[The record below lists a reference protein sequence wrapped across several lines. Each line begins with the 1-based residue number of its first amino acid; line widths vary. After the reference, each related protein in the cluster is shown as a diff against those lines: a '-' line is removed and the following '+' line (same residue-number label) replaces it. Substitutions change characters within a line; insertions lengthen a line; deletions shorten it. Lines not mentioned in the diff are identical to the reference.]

1 MIQLQNLTRRF
12 DSLVAVD
19 DLTVTIPSGS
29 IVALLG
35 ANGAGKTTTLNMLTT
50 LLAPSGGTASVA
62 GYDIITQ
69 GPEVRRAL
77 GYVPEHGALYEGL
90 TADEYL
96 DLAGKIRGLDSGVI
110 QSRTDE
116 YLEYFEVAGARG
128 NRLGTFSKGMRRKI
142 LVTAALLHRPE
153 VLFLDEP
160 MDGLDVKSQKRLG
173 QLLQQQAAAGCTVV
187 YSSHILQ
194 QVEELC
200 EHVVLIHRG
209 RLRYEG
215 PLGELRASHAGAR
228 LRDIFLELT
237 GDGEEAAS

>member
-1 MIQLQNLTRRF
+1 MIQITNLTRRF

-19 DLTVTIPSGS
+19 DLTVEVPAGK

-50 LLAPSGGTASVA
+50 LLEPSEGTARVA
-62 GYDIITQ
+62 GHDIRDE
-69 GPEVRRAL
+69 GPAVRRAL
-77 GYVPEHGALYEGL
+77 GYVPEHGILYEGL

-96 DLAGKIRGLDSGVI
+96 ELAGRVRGLDAAAIRERAGKLLDFFCI
-110 QSRTDE
+110 DE
-116 YLEYFEVAGARG
+116 VRD
-128 NRLGTFSKGMRRKI
+128 NRLGTFSKGMRRKV
-142 LVTAALLHRPE
+142 LVTAALLHRPQ

-160 MDGLDVKSQKRLG
+160 MDGLDVKSQKGLG
-173 QLLQQQAAAGCTVV
+173 DLLREQAASGCTVV

-200 EHVVLIHRG
+200 EHVVLIHQG
-209 RLRYEG
+209 RLRYAG
-215 PLGELRASHAGAR
+215 PLADLRQSHAGAG

-237 GDGEEAAS
+237 EDADEATP

>member
-1 MIQLQNLTRRF
+1 MIQLQNLTRKF
-12 DSLVAVD
+12 DSLVAVN
-19 DLTVTIPSGS
+19 DLTVTIPAGK

-50 LLAPSGGTASVA
+50 LLEPTSGTATVA
-62 GYDIITQ
+62 GYDILTQ
-69 GPEVRRAL
+69 GQDVRRVL
-77 GYVPEHGALYEGL
+77 GYVPEHGTLYEGL

-96 DLAGKIRGLDSGVI
+96 ELAGKIRGMDDATI
-110 QSRTDE
+110 TRRATQYME
-116 YLEYFEVAGARG
+116 HFEVVESRA

-142 LVTAALLHRPE
+142 LVTAALLHQPE

-173 QLLQQQAAAGCTVV
+173 SLLQDEAAAGRTVV

-200 EHVVLIHRG
+200 EHVVLIHEG
-209 RLRYEG
+209 SLRYEG
-215 PLGELRASHAGAR
+215 ALGDLRESHEGAG
-228 LRDIFLELT
+228 LRDIFLEMT
-237 GDGEEAAS
+237 GDQEEAAP